1 MRKLLFTLLI
11 LIFTAG
17 VAFAE
22 SNFTLKGDF
31 SVRGSRITNDALAA
45 TDAAEYDYYDQDMN
59 IYAKFAASKTT
70 WADIKI
76 AIHDEEWGTTNKD
89 ADENISVER
98 AYMTHVFPTHT
109 KLVLGL
115 MTGGTWGTAFGD
127 AADARYRV
135 KVIQPLSPKVILL
148 AVIEKGDDVDIAGTT
163 DEVNNAEYGYQN
175 SALKDA
181 EEDDNDRYAIGAI
194 LTFGDFHVKPLYY
207 MVKDSSMDP
216 SQTTDGMEVDV
227 MFLALDGKFGMF
239 GFEAEY
245 MKKDLDF
252 CTALGG
258 RSFGVTGIYA
268 NVWANLAPAKV
279 GVIYA
284 DGGTDTDKGAEYSF
298 DFDDDFDLTLFL
310 SDWVGFGG
318 GDGLTGMNAIQVYGS
333 YAFSEKMSANASYT
347 MVDSN
352 WDAGSYKGASA
363 TEMDFGFAYKITK
376 NLTYSIAAGFASI
389 DLESPAVDPD
399 DGGRIYH
406 KLKMKF

>member
-22 SNFTLKGDF
+22 SNFTIKGDF
-31 SVRGSRITNDALAA
+31 NVRGSRITNEDLAA

-70 WADIKI
+70 WANIKI
-76 AIHDEEWGTTNKD
+76 AIHDEEWGTSNKD
-89 ADENISVER
+89 ADEGISVER

-109 KLVLGL
+109 VLVLGL

-135 KVIQPLSPKVILL
+135 KVVQPLSPNAILL
-148 AVIEKGDDVDIAGTT
+148 GVIEKGDDVDIAGVTEK
-163 DEVNNAEYGYQN
+163 DNAAEQGYGN
-175 SALKDA
+175 PIKDS
-181 EEDDNDRYAIGAI
+181 EEDDNDRYAIGAL

-207 MVKDSSMDP
+207 MVKDSSADL
-216 SQTTDGMEVDV
+216 SKTTDGMEVNV

-258 RSFGVTGIYA
+258 RSFSVTGIYA

-310 SDWVGFGG
+310 SDWIGFGG
-318 GDGLTGMNAIQVYGS
+318 GDGLRGMNAMQVYGS
-333 YAFSEKMSANASYT
+333 YKFTDKMSANASYT
-347 MVDSN
+347 MIDSN
-352 WDAGSYKGASA
+352 YDAGALKGAEA

-376 NLTYSIAAGFASI
+376 NLTYSIAAGFASV
-389 DLESPAVDPD
+389 DLEGSADPD

-406 KLKMKF
+406 RLKMKF